1 MLSLT
6 QTKSRCFNIK
16 NMSKDKI
23 LELDQKLSS
32 QRQEWSS
39 TIKSLAAGLKKLD
52 GMEETIANV
61 LSSRQTLV
69 DQIAYINVK
78 IKQQKTKI
86 SGRYREAYIR
96 YFEYD
101 YKLGEKQKERFIEND
116 LADDN
121 MILSHLENQL
131 EFLRDSVKTLDNMG
145 FAIRNRLALKDL

>member
-1 MLSLT
+1 
-6 QTKSRCFNIK
+6 
-16 NMSKDKI
+16 MSNEKI
-23 LELDQKLSS
+23 LALDQKLGA
-32 QRQEWSS
+32 QRIEWSN
-39 TIKSLAAGLKKLD
+39 TIRGLAAGLKNLN

-78 IKQQKTKI
+78 IKQQKKVI
-86 SGRYREAYIR
+86 SARYREAYIR
-96 YFEYD
+96 YYEYD

-116 LADDN
+116 LGDEN

-131 EFLRDSVKTLDNMG
+131 DWLKDSVKTLDNMG